1 MMPPGPPNGGQ
12 FQYARIAPPKSPLDL
27 PRYLG
32 ELLGGFFS
40 RMGYIFTL
48 VWKTG
53 PWILISLLLISVFQ
67 GIMPYVGSRI
77 SQMILNEM
85 QENHGTLTGEGWGA
99 FFANALF
106 ILLVIM
112 FSYNIINSL
121 VGTVKNTITRIA
133 GELVVRTVKLEVMN
147 KAKEL
152 DLQSFDMPA
161 FYEKLEN
168 ANREAGN
175 RPIQI
180 LSSTFT
186 IITCFI
192 TLVSY
197 IIVLASVLWWAAL
210 VMIAVSVPSA
220 IINFHY
226 RRKNFQYM
234 RRKSKDRRQMS
245 YYSDLLVNKDMVKEI
260 RMFDLSDTF
269 IGRYKEVFDRYY
281 AGIRKLIWEEN
292 AWHIGITIFSSV
304 VNCAFYAYFA
314 YLVLTGKSM
323 IGDYSLYTGA
333 LMSVAGQVGALIGTS
348 ASIYE
353 GTLFIDN
360 LTSFLKEK
368 PTVVPVLP
376 PEQEAEG
383 PRRVTHNTAHT
394 IEFRHVSFIY
404 PGTERRVLDDV
415 NLVIRPGE
423 TLVLVGLN
431 GAGKTTL
438 LKLLTRLYDPTEGI
452 ILLDGHDIREYD
464 VKDLYSM
471 FGIIFQDFGKYAES
485 VSENIHFGDIH
496 RELKEDE
503 IHTAAKEADAE
514 DYISHLPGSYDTPL
528 MRIFE
533 QEGIEL
539 SIGQWQKL
547 AIARAFY
554 SESDVLILD
563 EPTASLDPM
572 AEQEIFNQFDRL
584 RADKT
589 TIFVS
594 HRLSSAT
601 VASKIAVLEY
611 GRIIE
616 EGDHKE
622 LMALRGR
629 YYELFSTQAMRY
641 VMDAA
646 EQADAEARSAEKPAD
661 PLPTMPDG
669 TPFGYDP
676 RTGNPPRPG
685 EKPPMPPVGHPGP
698 LGPNGG
704 RPVTPRRPQSGD
716 GHTRGL

>member
-1 MMPPGPPNGGQ
+1 MFHGPPPGMR
-12 FQYARIAPPKSPLDL
+12 FQYTKITPPKNIADL

-40 RMGYIFTL
+40 RMGYICKL

-53 PWILISLLLISVFQ
+53 PWILFAMMFFAIFQ
-67 GIMPYVGSRI
+67 GIMPVVGSKI
-77 SQMILNEM
+77 SEAVLNEL
-85 QENHGTLTGEGWGA
+85 QSRYGLFEGDFTA
-99 FFANALF
+99 FFGSTVF
-106 ILLVIM
+106 FLLVFM
-112 FSYNIINSL
+112 FSYNILNSI
-121 VGTVKNTITRIA
+121 VNTIKNAVTRIA
-133 GELVVRTVKLEVMN
+133 GELVVRTVKLEIMN

-152 DLQSFDMPA
+152 DLCAFDLPA

-168 ANREAGN
+168 ANREAGM

-180 LSSTFT
+180 LSSTFQVVST
-186 IITCFI
+186 VITFI
-192 TLVSY
+192 SFVV
-197 IIVLASVLWWAAL
+197 ILAAELWWAAL

-220 IINFHY
+220 IINFYY
-226 RRKNFQYM
+226 RRKHFQYM
-234 RRKSKDRRQMS
+234 RRRSKDRRQMN
-245 YYSDLLVNKDMVKEI
+245 YYSDLMVNKDMAKEI

-269 IGRYKEVFDRYY
+269 ITRYRETFDRYY
-281 AGIRKLIWEEN
+281 AGIRSLILREN
-292 AWHIGITIFSSV
+292 VWHVIITIVSSV
-304 VNCAFYAYFA
+304 VNCGFYAWFA
-314 YLVLTGKSM
+314 YRVISGGYQ
-323 IGDYSLYTGA
+323 IGTYSLYTGA
-333 LMSVAGQVGALIGTS
+333 LGQIAGQVGALIAIS
-348 ASIYE
+348 ATIYE

-360 LTSFLKEK
+360 LTSFMGEK
-368 PTVVPVLP
+368 STVVPVIP
-376 PEQEAEG
+376 KERAAEG
-383 PRRVTHNTAHT
+383 PLKVAHGQAHT

-404 PGTERRVLDDV
+404 PGTERKVLDDV

-438 LKLLTRLYDPTEGI
+438 LKLLTRLYDPTEGV
-452 ILLDGHDIREYD
+452 ILLDGEDIRAYD

-471 FGIIFQDFGKYAES
+471 YGIIFQDFGKYAVS
-485 VSENIHFGDIH
+485 VSENIRLGDIH
-496 RELKEDE
+496 KEASDE
-503 IHTAAKEADAE
+503 AVRKAAEEADAT
-514 DYISHLPGSYDTPL
+514 DYISHLPGGFDTPL

-533 QEGIEL
+533 EDGIEL

-611 GRIIE
+611 GRLIE
-616 EGDHKE
+616 EGDHRT
-622 LMALRGR
+622 LMAKRGR
-629 YYELFSTQAMRY
+629 YYELFSTQAKRY
-641 VMDAA
+641 VT
-646 EQADAEARSAEKPAD
+646 EGEAVLEEVPEDVRPHRVPPSG
-661 PLPTMPDG
+661 MPPQG
-669 TPFGYDP
+669 M
-676 RTGNPPRPG
+676 PPHGHPHG
-685 EKPPMPPVGHPGP
+685 IPPHGMPPMGASK
-698 LGPNGG
+698 
-704 RPVTPRRPQSGD
+704 RREE
-716 GHTRGL
+716 